1 MFDDHS
7 VTRALCQAGFVGKS
21 SFDGSL
27 DRLGRDLRM
36 ISRYVRLANL

>member
-1 MFDDHS
+1 MN
-7 VTRALCQAGFVGKS
+7 REKL

-27 DRLGRDLRM
+27 DWLGRDLRM